1 MTMLRKLLNVFNT
14 EGKEER
20 RQPSLVPHKLTVFIV
35 EDNELDSMYLDYKL
49 RETLANYNLVTFKSG
64 EECLNNL
71 HLNPDLVI
79 LDYFLAG
86 ENGLSTLKKIKEFDD
101 EIPVIIISHQKELD
115 VVIQAFHE
123 GAHDYIIKGND
134 ISLQLRDVVHRLCA

>member
-1 MTMLRKLLNVFNT
+1 MRMLQKLMNVFNSESENNKYVNLT
-14 EGKEER
+14 
-20 RQPSLVPHKLTVFIV
+20 PHKLTVFIV

-79 LDYFLAG
+79 LDYFLTG
-86 ENGLSTLKKIKEFDD
+86 DNGLSILKKIKEFDE
-101 EIPVIIISHQKELD
+101 EIPVILISHQKDLD
-115 VVIQAFHE
+115 IVIKAFHE

-134 ISLQLRDVVHRLCA
+134 ISGQLRDVVLRLCA